1 MVKLT
6 ASQKKK
12 LKLHAVNQSASHMK
26 KMVKL
31 MREGDSFSEA
41 HATASKKS
49 VKQKQKQQQQ
59 QKVVINLAPSRRRR
73 APPRQTARPNTSR
86 VLQQFAQPTA
96 MLPQQQYTIYPVSLP
111 PAFQR
116 IQSPVLT
123 NQNAPRPD
131 GVVEG
136 RILGSA
142 PLESPL
148 MPSQGLLSA
157 MASADKL
164 LSGRQQP
171 DNTASQGR
179 TLLPNDVRQYQNIL
193 AATRGYESNTPS
205 AGGVSSLSE
214 TEPELFTPRFTRGS
228 ATETGLGRV
237 EESDDESFGGSGGTG
252 IPSPSL
258 MRR

>member
-26 KMVKL
+26 KMTTL
-31 MREGDSFSEA
+31 MRAGKSFSES
-41 HATASKKS
+41 HEKVSKKS

-59 QKVVINLAPSRRRR
+59 QKVVINLAPSRRR

-123 NQNAPRPD
+123 NQFAPRPD

-179 TLLPNDVRQYQNIL
+179 TLLPD
-193 AATRGYESNTPS
+193 
-205 AGGVSSLSE
+205 AGGISSLSD
-214 TEPELFTPRFTRGS
+214 TEPEQPFTPRFARGS

-237 EESDDESFGGSGGTG
+237 DESDDESFGGSGGTG

>member
-6 ASQKKK
+6 ETQKKR
-12 LKLHAVNQSASHMK
+12 LKAHSKSQTANHMK
-26 KMVKL
+26 KMTTL
-31 MREGDSFSEA
+31 MRAGKSFSEA

-49 VKQKQKQQQQ
+49 VKQQQKQKQS
-59 QKVVINLAPSRRRR
+59 QKVVINLAPSRRR

-116 IQSPVLT
+116 TQTPVLT
-123 NQNAPRPD
+123 NQFAARPE

-136 RILGSA
+136 RILGRA
-142 PLESPL
+142 PVDTPL
-148 MPSQGLLSA
+148 DVRRELNTA
-157 MASADKL
+157 ANADKL
-164 LSGRQQP
+164 TSGRQQP
-171 DNTASQGR
+171 DNTVSEGR

>member
-6 ASQKKK
+6 ETQKKR
-12 LKLHAVNQSASHMK
+12 LKAHAVNQSASHMK

-49 VKQKQKQQQQ
+49 VKQQQKQKQS

-123 NQNAPRPD
+123 NQFAPRPD

-136 RILGSA
+136 RILGRA
-142 PLESPL
+142 PVDTPL
-148 MPSQGLLSA
+148 DVRRELNTAPTQKEEQRSMKIEEIRSRLA
-157 MASADKL
+157 ERAKL
-164 LSGRQQP
+164 TSGRQQP

-179 TLLPNDVRQYQNIL
+179 TLLPD
-193 AATRGYESNTPS
+193 A
-205 AGGVSSLSE
+205 GVSSLSE
-214 TEPELFTPRFTRGS
+214 TEPEPFTPRFARGS

-237 EESDDESFGGSGGTG
+237 EESDDESFGGTRGKGG
-252 IPSPSL
+252 PSPSL
-258 MRR
+258 VRLL

>member
-31 MREGDSFSEA
+31 MREGKSFSEA

-49 VKQKQKQQQQ
+49 VKQKQQQKQS
-59 QKVVINLAPSRRRR
+59 QKVVINLAPSRRR

-116 IQSPVLT
+116 TQTPVLT
-123 NQNAPRPD
+123 NQFAPRPE

-136 RILGSA
+136 RILGRA
-142 PLESPL
+142 PVDTPL
-148 MPSQGLLSA
+148 DVRRDLNA
-157 MASADKL
+157 AANADKL
-164 LSGRQQP
+164 TSGRQQP
-171 DNTASQGR
+171 DNTVSEGR
-179 TLLPNDVRQYQNIL
+179 TILPNDVRQYQNIL

-205 AGGVSSLSE
+205 ALS
-214 TEPELFTPRFTRGS
+214 RGS
-228 ATETGLGRV
+228 SSEATRGLGRV

>member
-6 ASQKKK
+6 ETQKKR
-12 LKLHAVNQSASHMK
+12 LKAHAVNQSASHMK

-31 MREGDSFSEA
+31 MRAGDSFSEA
-41 HATASKKS
+41 HASASKKS
-49 VKQKQKQQQQ
+49 VKQQQKQKQS

-136 RILGSA
+136 RILGRA
-142 PLESPL
+142 PVDTPL
-148 MPSQGLLSA
+148 DVRRELNTAPTQKEEQRSMKIEEIRSRLA
-157 MASADKL
+157 ERAKL
-164 LSGRQQP
+164 TSGRQQP

-179 TLLPNDVRQYQNIL
+179 TLLPD
-193 AATRGYESNTPS
+193 A
-205 AGGVSSLSE
+205 GVSSLSE
-214 TEPELFTPRFTRGS
+214 TEPEPFTPRFARGS

-237 EESDDESFGGSGGTG
+237 EESDDESFGGTRGKGG
-252 IPSPSL
+252 PSPSL
-258 MRR
+258 VRLL

>member
-1 MVKLT
+1 
-6 ASQKKK
+6 
-12 LKLHAVNQSASHMK
+12 
-26 KMVKL
+26 MVKL
-31 MREGDSFSEA
+31 MREGKSFSEA
-41 HATASKKS
+41 HATVSKKS
-49 VKQKQKQQQQ
+49 VKQQQKQKQS

-116 IQSPVLT
+116 TQTPVLT
-123 NQNAPRPD
+123 NQFAPRPD
-131 GVVEG
+131 GVIEG
-136 RILGSA
+136 RILGRA
-142 PLESPL
+142 PVDTPL
-148 MPSQGLLSA
+148 DVVRDLNA
-157 MASADKL
+157 VANADKL
-164 LSGRQQP
+164 TSGRQQP

-179 TLLPNDVRQYQNIL
+179 TILPNDVRQYQNIL

-237 EESDDESFGGSGGTG
+237 EESDDESFGGTRGKGG
-252 IPSPSL
+252 PSPSL
-258 MRR
+258 VRLL

>member
-31 MREGDSFSEA
+31 MRAGDSFSEA
-41 HATASKKS
+41 HASASKKS
-49 VKQKQKQQQQ
+49 VKQQQKQKQS
-59 QKVVINLAPSRRRR
+59 QKVVINLAPSRRR
-73 APPRQTARPNTSR
+73 AAPRQTARPNTSR

-123 NQNAPRPD
+123 NQFAPRPD

-136 RILGSA
+136 RILGRA
-142 PLESPL
+142 PVDTPL
-148 MPSQGLLSA
+148 DVRRELNTAPTQKEEQRSMKIEEIRSRLA
-157 MASADKL
+157 ERAKL
-164 LSGRQQP
+164 TSGRQQP

-179 TLLPNDVRQYQNIL
+179 TLLPD
-193 AATRGYESNTPS
+193 A
-205 AGGVSSLSE
+205 GVSSLSE
-214 TEPELFTPRFTRGS
+214 TEPEPFTPRFARGS

-237 EESDDESFGGSGGTG
+237 EESDDESFGGTRGKGG
-252 IPSPSL
+252 PSPSL
-258 MRR
+258 VRLL

>member
-26 KMVKL
+26 KMTTL
-31 MREGDSFSEA
+31 MRAGKSFSEA

-49 VKQKQKQQQQ
+49 VKQQQKQKQS
-59 QKVVINLAPSRRRR
+59 QKVVINLAPSRRR

-86 VLQQFAQPTA
+86 VLQQFAQPAA

-123 NQNAPRPD
+123 NQFAPRPD

-179 TLLPNDVRQYQNIL
+179 TLLPD
-193 AATRGYESNTPS
+193 
-205 AGGVSSLSE
+205 AGGISSLSD
-214 TEPELFTPRFTRGS
+214 TEPEQPFTPRFGRGS

-237 EESDDESFGGSGGTG
+237 EESDDESFGGTG

>member
-12 LKLHAVNQSASHMK
+12 LKLHAVNQTASHMK
-26 KMVKL
+26 KMTTL
-31 MREGDSFSEA
+31 MRAGKSFSEA

-49 VKQKQKQQQQ
+49 VKQQQKQKQS
-59 QKVVINLAPSRRRR
+59 QKVVINLAPSRRR

-123 NQNAPRPD
+123 NQFAPRPD

-179 TLLPNDVRQYQNIL
+179 TLLPD
-193 AATRGYESNTPS
+193 
-205 AGGVSSLSE
+205 AGGISSLSD
-214 TEPELFTPRFTRGS
+214 TEPEQPFTPRFGRGS

-237 EESDDESFGGSGGTG
+237 DESDDESFGGTG